1 MPRTHL
7 TMLIGCIAIAGI
19 PPLAGFVSKDEILW
33 SAYKI
38 GGYGRA
44 VFVVGAVAAALTAF
58 YMFRLYWMTFG
69 GKFRGSEE
77 QAAHLH
83 ESPATMTVPLMVLA
97 AGSILAG
104 LVGWPAILGGG
115 AWFEHFLHPVMADAH
130 DTMEQVFLEAVPG
143 HGVELALM
151 GASVLIAALGIA
163 LATFLYSRRPELTDR
178 LAAAFAGP
186 HRLLLNK
193 YYVDELYG
201 ALFVRGAALGGGRA
215 LFGVDRFAIDGGDG
229 EVRRGGGVNGLA
241 WLVRDLMAK
250 ASNVWD
256 KYVVDGAVNL
266 TGYTLDNASYV
277 FRTVQNGLVQQ
288 YALTMLIGLL
298 LLFGVGLFL
307 PLLLG

>member
-1 MPRTHL
+1 M
-7 TMLIGCIAIAGI
+7 
-19 PPLAGFVSKDEILW
+19 
-33 SAYKI
+33 
-38 GGYGRA
+38 
-44 VFVVGAVAAALTAF
+44 VGVVAAALTAF
-58 YMFRLYWMTFG
+58 YMFRLYWMTFW
-69 GKFRGSEE
+69 GKFRGTEE

-83 ESPATMTVPLMVLA
+83 ESPATMTLPLMVLA
-97 AGSILAG
+97 LGSLVAGAA
-104 LVGWPAILGGG
+104 GWPTILGGG

-130 DTMEQVFLEAVPG
+130 HAMEQVFREAVPG
-143 HGVELALM
+143 HDTELALM
-151 GASVLIAALGIA
+151 GVSILVA
-163 LATFLYSRRPELTDR
+163 LAGIGLATVLYYKRPELTDR
-178 LAAAFAGP
+178 LAAAFSGP

-241 WLVRDLMAK
+241 WLVRDLIAK

-288 YALTMLIGLL
+288 YALTMLIALL
-298 LLFGVGLFL
+298 LLFGGWLML
-307 PLLLG
+307 PLLMG

>member
-1 MPRTHL
+1 MW
-7 TMLIGCIAIAGI
+7 A
-19 PPLAGFVSKDEILW
+19 
-33 SAYKI
+33 
-38 GGYGRA
+38 
-44 VFVVGAVAAALTAF
+44 VGAVAAALTAF

-69 GKFRGSEE
+69 GRFRGSEE

-97 AGSILAG
+97 LGSLLAG
-104 LVGWPAILGGG
+104 FVGWPAILGGG

-130 DTMEQVFLEAVPG
+130 HAMEQVFREAVPG
-143 HGVELALM
+143 HGTELALM
-151 GASVLIAALGIA
+151 AASVVIAALGIA
-163 LATFLYSRRPELTDR
+163 LATWLYKSRPDLTNR

-186 HRLLLNK
+186 HRVLLNK

-215 LFGVDRFAIDGGDG
+215 LFGLDRFAIDGGDG

-241 WLVRDLMAK
+241 WLVRDLIAR

-288 YALTMLIGLL
+288 YALTMLIALL
-298 LLFGVGLFL
+298 LLFGGWLML